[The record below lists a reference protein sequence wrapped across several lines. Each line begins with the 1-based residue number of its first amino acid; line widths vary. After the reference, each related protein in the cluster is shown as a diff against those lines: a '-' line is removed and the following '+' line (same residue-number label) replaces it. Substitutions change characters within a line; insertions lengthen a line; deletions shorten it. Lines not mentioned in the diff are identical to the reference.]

1 MNNWM
6 AQALSLL
13 LLLCLLPCLALAEA
27 GQDTAFVYESDFS
40 SGTDG
45 WYARSSGGA
54 ALEVTDD
61 GLRIT
66 GRSATWHSPG
76 RDFPLVPG
84 HTYALSVEVRQDE
97 LPEGRFILSVAHTRA
112 GEESYENI
120 VSETVKRGE
129 WTRLSASYIPGQF
142 DRFVLYVEGGARD
155 TSFTIRH
162 FSCVEKGE
170 AFDTSSLPSLKALYA
185 DQFDFGTAVVLSEVI
200 DSRRMAFYG
209 SQFSIMTPGNEM
221 KPDALLD
228 IAQCRQLSRTDDTA
242 VAVRFDSCV
251 PLLNWCR
258 DNGVKVHGHVL
269 VWHSQ
274 TPEAFFHEGYDVS
287 RPLCS
292 RETMLA
298 RMEHYIQQ
306 VLTWTD
312 AQYPGLIVSWDVV
325 NEAIADDSDQLRESN
340 WTKTVGSDFV
350 SRAFAYARQY
360 AADSVQL
367 YYNDY
372 NTPYEP
378 KLHGICAL
386 LDTLLAEGTI
396 DGYGFQAHYALGN
409 PTIVQVERAFA
420 EIAARNLRLRVSELD
435 VCIDDASEATLQK
448 QAAYYGDLMRIF
460 LRYADRLDAVQV
472 WGTVDNLSWRASRYP
487 LLFDGNAQPKPA
499 FEALVELANQGKR

>member
-1 MNNWM
+1 MKHWLTR
-6 AQALSLL
+6 AISLL
-13 LLLCLLPCLALAEA
+13 TALCLLPCLASAEEVPEA
-27 GQDTAFVYESDFS
+27 AFVYESDFS
-40 SGTDG
+40 AGTDG

-54 ALEVTDD
+54 VIEATAE

-66 GRSATWHSPG
+66 NRSATWHSPG
-76 RDFPLVPG
+76 RDFPLVAG
-84 HTYALSVEVRQDE
+84 RTYELSVEVKQDE
-97 LPEGRFILSVAHTRA
+97 LPEGRFILSVAHTRG

-120 VSETVKRGE
+120 VSETVKQGA
-129 WTRLSASYIPGQF
+129 WTRLSASYIPGEF
-142 DRFVLYVEGGARD
+142 DRYVLYVEGGAKD

-162 FSCVEKGE
+162 FSCKEKGE

-185 DQFDFGTAVVLSEVI
+185 DRFDFGTAVVLSEVM

-221 KPDALLD
+221 KPESLLD
-228 IAQCRQLSRTDDTA
+228 MTQCRLRSREDDTA
-242 VAVRFDSCV
+242 VAVRFDRCI
-251 PLLNWCR
+251 PLLDWCR

-287 RPLCS
+287 KPLCS
-292 RETMLA
+292 RDTMLA

-312 AQYPGLIVSWDVV
+312 ANYPGLIVSWDVV

-340 WTKTVGSDFV
+340 WTRTVGSDFV

-360 AADSVQL
+360 AADGVML

-372 NTPYEP
+372 NTPFLP
-378 KLHGICAL
+378 KLQGICAL

-396 DGYGFQAHYALGN
+396 DGYGFQAHYAVNN
-409 PTIVQVERAFA
+409 PTIAQVEAAFQQVS
-420 EIAARNLRLRVSELD
+420 ARKLRLRVSELD
-435 VCIDDASEATLQK
+435 VCVDDASEASFQR
-448 QAAYYGDLMRIF
+448 QAAYYGALMAVF
-460 LRYADRLDAVQV
+460 LRYAERIDAVQV

-487 LLFDGNAQPKPA
+487 LLFDQNAQPKPA
-499 FEALVELANQGKR
+499 FTVLAEMAQ